1 MKSALNIKKLL
12 TAGLCALTISF
23 AMPAARAQGGDRTLG
38 GHTIIRPAFGDGQET
53 HGGPRHRFGGG
64 DGQET
69 HGGPRHRGGGDGQE
83 THGGP
88 R

>member
-1 MKSALNIKKLL
+1 MKSLNIKKLI
-12 TAGLCALTISF
+12 TAGLCALSLC
-23 AMPAARAQGGDRTLG
+23 AALPLAAGAQGGCGTFG
-38 GHTIIRPAFGDGQET
+38 GRASVTIARGDGQET
-53 HGGPRHRFGGG
+53 HGGPRHRFGG